1 MKNLILI
8 AMAAVAL
15 TIFNGCQKD
24 EIEVRQLAD
33 EVQPQEVV
41 QPDVYV
47 EDDYLIFKDIET
59 YSKISDELD
68 SMTEEEFSVWEKRLG
83 FFSARSLLNEVYTK
97 LNEEESEENYQRV
110 KNEYSGRLIFTSDRD
125 IKLPFY
131 ATAWDKVLNPSGVM
145 KIGHTLYKFDSEKEI
160 MIMDGSSSDLKSLD
174 KIANDTTKVK
184 VFYPHKNNL
193 LKSVQWGELAKGD
206 IKTPDGKIVLNWSYQ
221 LISLYYTGY
230 GYGTTYYTENGF
242 ELKHWMRQK
251 RKKIWWSYNKTQYYM
266 TNMNLH
272 IEFWKMYEGV
282 YIYPKFVYNQNIPDY
297 TSPETTQGCTY
308 LFIRYYDV
316 LPGYYSQ
323 VIPEIFNNNFTFW
336 SRGVDY
342 SRRETII
349 YSNQ

>member
-1 MKNLILI
+1 MV
-8 AMAAVAL
+8 AAAL
-15 TIFNGCQKD
+15 TIFNGCQKEELTD
-24 EIEVRQLAD
+24 RQLMD

-47 EDDYLIFKDIET
+47 EDDYLVFKDIET

-68 SMTEEEFSVWEKRLG
+68 LMTEEEFFVWEKELG

-97 LNEEESEENYQRV
+97 LDEEESEENYQRV
-110 KNEYSGRLIFTSDRD
+110 KNEYSDQLIFTSDRD

-131 ATAWDKVLNPSGVM
+131 ATAWDKVLNPKGVM

-160 MIMDGSSSDLKSLD
+160 MIMDGSASDLKSLD

-184 VFYPHKNNL
+184 VFYPHKNNQ
-193 LKSVQWGELAKGD
+193 LKSVQWGSLISGSPQIGNFRLEY
-206 IKTPDGKIVLNWSYQ
+206 NYQ

-230 GYGTTYYTENGF
+230 GYGSTYYTENGF

-266 TNMNLH
+266 INMNLH

-308 LFIRYYDV
+308 LFMRYYDV

-323 VIPEIFNNNFTFW
+323 VIPEIYNNNFTFW
-336 SRGVDY
+336 SNGWDY
-342 SRRETII
+342 SNRITIT

>member
-1 MKNLILI
+1 MMI
-8 AMAAVAL
+8 AAIIAVVG
-15 TIFNGCQKD
+15 GCQK
-24 EIEVRQLAD
+24 EELTVRQLTD

-47 EDDYLIFKDIET
+47 EDDYLVFKDIET

-131 ATAWDKVLNPSGVM
+131 ATAWDKVLNPKGVM

-160 MIMDGSSSDLKSLD
+160 MIMDGSPSDLKNLD
-174 KIANDTTKVK
+174 KISGDSTKVK
-184 VFYPHKNNL
+184 VFYPNSNES
-193 LKSVQWGELAKGD
+193 LKSAQWGTLLEGTEWNGSKMKLEW
-206 IKTPDGKIVLNWSYQ
+206 NYQ

-230 GYGTTYYTENGF
+230 GYGSTYYTENGF

-251 RKKIWWSYNKTQYYM
+251 RKKLWWSYNKTVYSM
-266 TNMNLH
+266 ININLH

-282 YIYPKFVYNQNIPDY
+282 NIYPKYVYNQSQPDWE
-297 TSPETTQGCTY
+297 SSETTQGVTY
-308 LFIRYYDV
+308 SFIRYYDV
-316 LPGYYSQ
+316 LTGYHDQ
-323 VIPEIFNNNFTFW
+323 VIPEIYNNSFTFW
-336 SRGVDY
+336 SRGLDY
-342 SRRETII
+342 YNRKTIN